1 MNQQII
7 DTAYVVL
14 GIGIMSVVV
23 LIGIVGIVKILRETN
38 KIKDTKD

>member
-14 GIGIMSVVV
+14 GIGIIGIVV

-38 KIKDTKD
+38 KIKDRE